1 MAIGRRRRFRNP
13 RGGGGSAVARV
24 LPWLAIG
31 GLLYLMAQNASKVKG
46 ATALPASTAA
56 TGAGCSLPNDFG
68 VTSTCWSC
76 G

>member
-13 RGGGGSAVARV
+13 RGGGGSTVARV

-46 ATALPASTAA
+46 ATPALPASSAA
-56 TGAGCSLPNDFG
+56 TAGCALPNDFG
-68 VTSTCWSC
+68 TTTGCWSC